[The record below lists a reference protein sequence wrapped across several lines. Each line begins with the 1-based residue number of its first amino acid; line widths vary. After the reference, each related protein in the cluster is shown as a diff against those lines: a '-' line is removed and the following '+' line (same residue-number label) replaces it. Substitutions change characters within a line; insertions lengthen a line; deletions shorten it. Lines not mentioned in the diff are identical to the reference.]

1 VALATFGGPPF
12 TTAAAAAT
20 SATATTT
27 AADDRAVSTAM
38 AVVVDRAVSASPTDV
53 SGDSALAGILGID
66 FVVATSA
73 GPASAGPGSAG
84 VTPSAPT
91 TAPTVTAPTA
101 TVPTATVPTATV
113 PTATVPTGTAPPATA
128 PASAPPAATWEP
140 MPAGPTPSPPATPSG
155 PPTTADPNS
164 SFAPVLAAEFRSYL
178 ATRPGAVSVA
188 LYDRTSGLT
197 VDVTNS
203 TRTGWETASTVKLDI
218 LTALLTKTGESG
230 QLPASQLRL
239 AKPMISVSDNASAS
253 ALWRQAGSQ
262 SGMNAF
268 FREFGMAATTAG
280 GSGAWGLTK
289 TTAYDQLRVLRA
301 VSYPGLGLSANA
313 MATATSLLGTVVG
326 SQRWG
331 LTAGVPA
338 GVSVEIKNGWLPYG
352 GGWVINSL
360 AHVHGAGKD
369 YIMAAYT
376 RDSRT
381 MGIGVETISGLS
393 RLAWQYVPAA
403 PALDPNAPPAP

>member
-1 VALATFGGPPF
+1 MALATLGGPPF
-12 TTAAAAAT
+12 TAAAT
-20 SATATTT
+20 AATAATATAT
-27 AADDRAVSTAM
+27 ATATDGRAVSTAA

-53 SGDSALAGILGID
+53 AGDSALVGVLGID
-66 FVVATSA
+66 FVVAASA
-73 GPASAGPGSAG
+73 GTSSAGPGSAG
-84 VTPSAPT
+84 VTPSAPI
-91 TAPTVTAPTA
+91 AAATAPTA
-101 TVPTATVPTATV
+101 TAATATAATGTA
-113 PTATVPTGTAPPATA
+113 PPGTAPPATT

-140 MPAGPTPSPPATPSG
+140 APAGPTPTPSATASG
-155 PPTTADPNS
+155 PPTTADPDS

-268 FREFGMAATTAG
+268 FRAFGMTATTAG

-403 PALDPNAPPAP
+403 PVLDPNAPPEP